1 MSTST
6 PGSTPAH
13 GADSEVGRLRTV
25 MLHRPGPELKRLT
38 PRNNDKLLFDGIP
51 WVARA
56 QEEHDAFAEA
66 LRARDVEVLYLTDL
80 LTETLADADARAAA
94 IEEALDELDLGDT
107 MRRHLHGLMGEAS
120 PEELTTMLTAGVR
133 NDEVRGGFGLVTS
146 LLAPDDFLIDPLP
159 NLLFTRDS
167 SVWVRD
173 RVAITSLAMPA
184 RKRETELTELIYTR
198 HPRFAGTPRIH
209 GSHYEHVEGGDVLLL
224 APGVIAVGVG
234 ERTTPAGVERLARQV
249 FEADLAHT
257 VLAVPIAQERATMHL
272 DTICTLVDVDKMV
285 VYPNVADSLVAHT
298 VTHRGPESDGHL
310 LLDVAEPQPF
320 LLAAAAAMGIDA
332 LHQIDTGL
340 DPVTAEREQWDDGN
354 NTLALAPRVAVAY
367 ERNDETN
374 DRLEAAGIEVVRIA
388 GSELGS
394 GRGGPRCMS
403 CPISREPLVV

>member
-1 MSTST
+1 MSER
-6 PGSTPAH
+6 PAH
-13 GADSEVGRLRTV
+13 YADSEVGRLRTV
-25 MLHRPGPELKRLT
+25 MLHRPGNELKRLT
-38 PRNNDKLLFDGIP
+38 PRNNDRLLFDGIP

-56 QEEHDAFAEA
+56 QDEHDAFAQA
-66 LRARDVEVLYLTDL
+66 LRDRDVEVLYLTEL
-80 LTETLADADARAAA
+80 LTETLQ
-94 IEEALDELDLGDT
+94 DELARNHAITSALSGLHLGDT
-107 MRRHLHGLMGEAS
+107 LRTYLAHFLHDAS
-120 PEELTTMLTAGVR
+120 PDELTAYLTAGIR

-146 LLAPDDFLIDPLP
+146 LLSPYDFLVDPLP

-184 RKRETELTELIYTR
+184 RSRETQLTELIYTE
-198 HPRFAGTPRIH
+198 HPRFRGTRKIH
-209 GSHYEHVEGGDVLLL
+209 GWHSEHVEGGDVLHL

-234 ERTTPAGVERLARQV
+234 ERTTPAGVERFARQV
-249 FEADLAHT
+249 FHAGLART
-257 VLAVPIAQERATMHL
+257 VLAVPITQERATMHL
-272 DTICTLVDVDKMV
+272 DTICTLVDVDKV
-285 VYPNVADSLVAHT
+285 VMYPNVADSLVAHA
-298 VTHRGPESDGHL
+298 VTMTEQGDEATLTLS
-310 LLDVAEPQPF
+310 VAEPEPF
-320 LLAAAAAMGIDA
+320 LVAAARAMGIDQ

-374 DRLEAAGIEVVRIA
+374 DRLEEAGIEVVRIA

-403 CPISREPLVV
+403 CPITRDPL

>member
-1 MSTST
+1 MASTGT
-6 PGSTPAH
+6 PHPGPANGH
-13 GADSEVGRLRTV
+13 GADTEVGTLQTV

-51 WVARA
+51 WVSRA
-56 QEEHDAFAEA
+56 QEEHDAFAQA
-66 LRARDVEVLYLTDL
+66 LRDRDVEVLYLTDL
-80 LTETLADADARAAA
+80 LVETLADADARAQA
-94 IEEALDELDLGDT
+94 IEGVTNTLHLGDT
-107 MRRHLHGLMGEAS
+107 MATYLRRALHDHS
-120 PEELTTMLTAGVR
+120 PDELALFLTAGVR

-146 LLAPDDFLIDPLP
+146 LLASDDFLIDPLP

-167 SVWVRD
+167 SVWIRD

-184 RKRETELTELIYTR
+184 RRRETQLTELIYTR
-198 HPRFAGTPRIH
+198 HPRFAGTATIH
-209 GSHYEHVEGGDVLLL
+209 GWQHESVEGGDVLLL

-234 ERTTPAGVERLARQV
+234 ERTTPAGVERFARHV
-249 FEADLAHT
+249 FSEDLAHT

-272 DTICTLVDVDKMV
+272 DTVCTMVDVDKIVM
-285 VYPNVADSLVAHT
+285 YPAVADSLQAYAVTQGEPGRLLVA
-298 VTHRGPESDGHL
+298 G
-310 LLDVAEPQPF
+310 AEPF
-320 LLAAAAAMGIDA
+320 LVAAAKAMEIDT

-374 DRLEAAGIEVVRIA
+374 DRLEEAGIEVVRIA

-403 CPISREPLVV
+403 CPISRAPLPVD